1 MGQNTTH
8 GGVSL
13 EVVVSHVHVEKV
25 ESKAAVEQFVDLPY
39 RLHRGETYFVPPLRM
54 GELDMFDPQ
63 KNPFFEHA
71 RVDLFLAWRDGDL
84 VGRIAAVDDD
94 HHNNTH
100 GDNIAFF
107 GFFDAVDESVAKALL
122 DAVEAHARHWGR
134 SAVRGPTN
142 PTMNDGS
149 GFQIDAFDSKPFVMM
164 PANPARYPQYV
175 EALGYHKVKDLYAWF
190 FDVQK
195 HQLSERLTRIAERAR
210 KRYSITV
217 RPVNLR
223 HFDEELAHLKHIY
236 SEAWEDNW
244 GFVKYTDAEFDHLA
258 ADMKLI
264 LDPQMAL
271 FAESEGEVVAVC
283 ICLPNLNDV
292 LEHLPNGR
300 LIPRGIPL
308 LIGMKLMPRRFVN
321 SLRLPILGVMPKYR
335 NRGIEALLIAEILRV
350 GKPRGY
356 VRGELSWVLEDNH
369 SMNRA
374 IEEAGAE
381 RYKTYRLYQKD
392 L

>member
-1 MGQNTTH
+1 MADIH
-8 GGVSL
+8 D
-13 EVVVSHVHVEKV
+13 VHVAKV
-25 ESKAAVEQFVDLPY
+25 VGKAQLEQFIDLPY
-39 RLHRGETYFVPPLRM
+39 RLHHGESYFVPPLRM
-54 GELDMFDPQ
+54 GEYDMLNPQ
-63 KNPFFEHA
+63 KNPFFDHA
-71 RVDLFLAWRDGDL
+71 RIELFLAWRDDTV
-84 VGRIAAVDDD
+84 VGRIAAIDDD
-94 HHNNTH
+94 NHNATH
-100 GDNIAFF
+100 GDNMAFF
-107 GFFDAVDESVAKALL
+107 GFFEACDETVAEALL
-122 DAVEAHARHWGR
+122 HTVEDYARSLGR

-164 PANPARYPQYV
+164 PANPARYPHYV
-175 EALGYHKVKDLYAWF
+175 EALGYHKAKDLYAWL

-195 HQLSERLTRIAERAR
+195 HQLSERLNRIAERAR
-210 KRYSITV
+210 TRYNLTV

-223 HFDEELAHLKHIY
+223 HFDTELGHLKRIY

-271 FAESEGEVVAVC
+271 FVESEGEVVAVC
-283 ICLPNLNDV
+283 ICLPNLNDI
-292 LEHLPNGR
+292 LEKLPDGR

-308 LIGMKLMPRRFVN
+308 LLGMKLMPRRFVN

-335 NRGIEALLIAEILRV
+335 NRGIEALMIAEILRV

-356 VRGELSWVLEDNH
+356 VRGELSWVLEDNS

>member
-1 MGQNTTH
+1 VAQVH
-8 GGVSL
+8 I
-13 EVVVSHVHVEKV
+13 EHVHIEKV
-25 ESKAAVEQFVDLPY
+25 DSKAQLEQFIDLPY
-39 RLHRGETYFVPPLRM
+39 RLHRGKSYFVPPLRM
-54 GELDMFDPQ
+54 GEVDMFNPH
-63 KNPFFEHA
+63 KNPFFAHA
-71 RVDLFLAWRDGDL
+71 RINLFLAWRDSEL
-84 VGRIAAVDDD
+84 VGRVAAIDDD
-94 HHNNTH
+94 HHNDAH
-100 GDNIAFF
+100 GDNILFF
-107 GFFDAVDESVAKALL
+107 GFFDAVDEHVAEALL
-122 DAVEAHARHWGR
+122 QTVEAHARSLER

-149 GFQIDAFDSKPFVMM
+149 GFQVDAFDSKPFVMM

-195 HQLSERLTRIAERAR
+195 HQLSDRLNRIAERAR
-210 KRYSITV
+210 KRYNLTV

-223 HFDEELAHLKHIY
+223 HFDTELAHLKHIY
-236 SEAWEDNW
+236 SEAWEENW

-264 LDPQMAL
+264 LDPEMAL
-271 FAESEGEVVAVC
+271 FVESQGEVVAVC
-283 ICLPNLNDV
+283 ICLPNLNDI
-292 LEHLPNGR
+292 LQKIPNGR

-308 LIGMKLMPRRFVN
+308 LLGMKLLPRRFVN

-335 NRGIEALLIAEILRV
+335 NRGIEALMIAEILRI

-369 SMNRA
+369 SMNHA
-374 IEEAGAE
+374 ITAAGAE
-381 RYKTYRLYQKD
+381 HYKTYRLYQKD